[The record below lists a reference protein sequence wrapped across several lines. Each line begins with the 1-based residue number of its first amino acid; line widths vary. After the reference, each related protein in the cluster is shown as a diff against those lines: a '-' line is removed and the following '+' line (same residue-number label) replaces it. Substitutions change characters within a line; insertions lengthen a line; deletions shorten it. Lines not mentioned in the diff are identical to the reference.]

1 MRTNR
6 WVALIVSV
14 AVVGVSATAYAAL
27 TSGSGGGFVRTD
39 YRTENAPNTYSGAF
53 APLPG
58 AIIGVAV
65 PAGATRLLTARFTAE
80 SRCTGAANAWCS
92 ARVMVKLVNGAAQ
105 EMQPVAGLDFA
116 FDSVGSDG
124 LEGHAMTRHLRVPAG
139 QYNVYVERATTNAAT
154 TFRLDDWDFEV
165 NQNV

>member
-1 MRTNR
+1 M
-6 WVALIVSV
+6 ASMVSI
-14 AVVGVSATAYAAL
+14 AVIGVSATAYAAL
-27 TSGSGGGFVRTD
+27 TSGSGGGIVRKD

-58 AIIGVAV
+58 AVIAIAV
-65 PAGATRLLTARFTAE
+65 PGGATRLLTARFTAE
-80 SRCTGAANAWCS
+80 TRCTGAANTWCS
-92 ARVMVKLVNGAAQ
+92 ARVMVKLVGGGVQ

-154 TFRLDDWDFEV
+154 TLRLDDWNFELD
-165 NQNV
+165 QNA